1 MDIMKRWT
9 FALPALA
16 LLLAVL
22 AVLSYRAGHAA
33 LAAASMPSTGKASL
47 APVLAAGDWIDGRPT
62 AATVA
67 GKVVV
72 VDVFTVDCGNCQNVV
87 PTLRALYAA
96 DRGRGLVVIGIH
108 SPETPVEKGRS
119 YVTDSLQ
126 RQGIVWP
133 VAVDNNFKLWSD
145 YGVSAWPTELF
156 FDRRGRL
163 RGTITGDSQ
172 DDSVKSTVQALLT
185 ERG

>member
-1 MDIMKRWT
+1 MKRWT

-16 LLLAVL
+16 LLLGVL
-22 AVLSYRAGHAA
+22 AVVSYRTGSAAVAAGAMA
-33 LAAASMPSTGKASL
+33 PPAKAPL
-47 APVLAAGDWIDGRPT
+47 GPVLAAGDWIDGRPT
-62 AATVA
+62 AAAVA

-87 PTLRALYAA
+87 PTLRTLYAA
-96 DRGRGLVVIGIH
+96 DRDRGLVVIGIH
-108 SPETPVEKGRS
+108 SPETPQEKNRA

-133 VAVDNNFKLWSD
+133 VAVDDNFKLWGA

-156 FDRRGRL
+156 FDRHGHL
-163 RGTITGDSQ
+163 RATIIGDSQ
-172 DDSVKSTVQALLT
+172 DGSVKSTVQALLA

>member
-1 MDIMKRWT
+1 MKRWT

-16 LLLAVL
+16 LLLGVL
-22 AVLSYRAGHAA
+22 ALVSYRTGHAS
-33 LAAASMPSTGKASL
+33 AAAAAITPASNVPL
-47 APVLAAGDWIDGRPT
+47 GPVLAANDWIDGRPT
-62 AATVA
+62 AAALA

-87 PTLRALYAA
+87 PTLRTLYAA
-96 DRGRGLVVIGIH
+96 DRDRGLVVIGIH
-108 SPETPVEKGRS
+108 SPETPAEKNRS

-133 VAVDNNFKLWSD
+133 VAVDNNFSLWSA

-156 FDRRGRL
+156 FDRHGHL

-172 DDSVKSTVQALLT
+172 DDSVKSTVAALLA

>member
-16 LLLAVL
+16 LLLGVL
-22 AVLSYRAGHAA
+22 AMLSYRTGHAA
-33 LAAASMPSTGKASL
+33 VAAAMTPPAKSPLG
-47 APVLAAGDWIDGRPT
+47 PVLAANDWIDGRPT
-62 AATVA
+62 AAAIA

-87 PTLRALYAA
+87 PTLRTLYAA
-96 DRGRGLVVIGIH
+96 DRARGLVVIGIH
-108 SPETPVEKGRS
+108 SPETPEEKNRS

-133 VAVDNNFKLWSD
+133 VAVDNNFNLWNA

-156 FDRRGRL
+156 FDRHGRL

-172 DDSVKSTVQALLT
+172 DDSVKSTVAALLA

>member
-1 MDIMKRWT
+1 MKRWT
-9 FALPALA
+9 FALTALA
-16 LLLAVL
+16 LLLGALTVVSCDL
-22 AVLSYRAGHAA
+22 GHRSVASAA
-33 LAAASMPSTGKASL
+33 TAQAPQTPAL

-62 AATVA
+62 AASLA

-87 PTLRALYAA
+87 GTLRSLYEA
-96 DRGRGLVVIGIH
+96 DRGRGLAVIGIH
-108 SPETPVEKGRS
+108 SPETPPEKERT

-133 VAVDNNFKLWSD
+133 VAVDNDFKLWNA
-145 YGVSAWPTELF
+145 YGVSAWPTQLF

-172 DDSVKSTVQALLT
+172 DDDVKSTVAALLA

>member
-1 MDIMKRWT
+1 MKRWT

-16 LLLAVL
+16 LLLVVPAL
-22 AVLSYRAGHAA
+22 IALRAGYAS
-33 LAAASMPSTGKASL
+33 AASAPVTVPSGRAPL

-87 PTLRALYAA
+87 PTLRTLYAA
-96 DRGRGLVVIGIH
+96 DRDRGLVVIGVH
-108 SPETPVEKGRS
+108 SPETPPEKDRS
-119 YVTDSLQ
+119 YVTDSLR

-133 VAVDNNFKLWSD
+133 VAVDNEFNLWAA

-156 FDRRGRL
+156 FDRHGRL

-172 DDSVKSTVQALLT
+172 DDSVKSTVAALLA